1 MKHILIMMLA
11 LSLQAAEFEAEV
23 IGVMDG
29 DTIKVLTSDKRE
41 IKIRFEHIDAPEKKQ
56 PFGQVC
62 KGMLSDMIYGKTV
75 FVRSQK
81 RPDRYGRMIAEVFM
95 CEASK
100 ESVNMA
106 MVRQGCAWH
115 YKQFSKDSTYSEAE
129 RIARESK
136 AGLWKDNEPVPPW
149 NWRKKK

>member
-1 MKHILIMMLA
+1 MKHIIIMMFA
-11 LSLQAAEFEAEV
+11 LTLQAAEFEAEV

-56 PFGQVC
+56 AFGQVC
-62 KGMLSDMIYGKTV
+62 KSMLSDMIYGKTV

-106 MVRQGCAWH
+106 MVRGGCAWH
-115 YKQFSKDSTYSEAE
+115 YKAFSKDSTYAEAE
-129 RIARESK
+129 RIARESR
-136 AGLWKDNEPVPPW
+136 AGLWRDSDPVEPW
-149 NWRKKK
+149 KWRKK

>member
-1 MKHILIMMLA
+1 MKYVIIMMLA
-11 LSLQAAEFEAEV
+11 LTLQASEFEAEV
-23 IGVMDG
+23 VGVMDG
-29 DTIKVLTSDKRE
+29 DTIKVLTSDKQE

-62 KGMLSDMIYGKTV
+62 KSMLSDMIFGKTV
-75 FVRSQK
+75 YVRSQK

-106 MVRQGCAWH
+106 LVRQGCAWH
-115 YKQFSKDSTYSEAE
+115 YKAFSKDSTYAEAE
-129 RIARESK
+129 RIARESR
-136 AGLWKDNEPVPPW
+136 AGLWKDSHPVEPW
-149 NWRKKK
+149 NWRKR

>member
-1 MKHILIMMLA
+1 MKIITLFLLA

-29 DTIKVLTSDKRE
+29 DTIKVLTSDKKE

-62 KGMLSDMIYGKTV
+62 KSMLSDMVFGKTV
-75 FVRSQK
+75 YVRSQK

-106 MVRQGCAWH
+106 LVRQGCAWH
-115 YKQFSKDSTYSEAE
+115 YKAFSKDSTYAEAE
-129 RIARESK
+129 RIARESR
-136 AGLWKDNEPVPPW
+136 AGLWKDESPIAPW
-149 NWRKKK
+149 NWRKR